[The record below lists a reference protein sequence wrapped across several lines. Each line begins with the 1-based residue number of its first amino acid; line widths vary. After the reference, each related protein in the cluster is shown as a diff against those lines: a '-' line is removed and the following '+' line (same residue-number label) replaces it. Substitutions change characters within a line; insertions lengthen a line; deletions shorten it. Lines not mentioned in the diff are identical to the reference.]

1 MSRTNSYGFLTPCQH
16 LEKTNDPTP
25 RNVRTDPISYETA
38 GYCWGEGGGTNKIT
52 TEQPLTCSKSTID
65 TLKKAVKHVQS

>member
-1 MSRTNSYGFLTPCQH
+1 MSRTNSYGFLTPCQN

-25 RNVRTDPISYETA
+25 RNVRTDPISYETS
-38 GYCWGEGGGTNKIT
+38 GYCWGTNKIT
-52 TEQPLTCSKSTID
+52 TELPLTFSKSTID